1 MVRSIYWYIN
11 FVGSLIL
18 KIPKLIQMKY
28 LKKKISQEEFDEL
41 SYKVTTKWADKRI
54 KASGAKITVHGEE
67 NLPKE
72 NVLFISNH
80 QGNFDIAIFMA
91 SIKKDTGFVSKIE
104 IKKMPLVNQWM
115 EFIHCIFM
123 DRNDMKQSLKTI
135 LEGISILK
143 SGFSLVVFPEGT
155 RSKSDT
161 MRDFKPGSFKLALK
175 AKVPIVPVTI
185 DGSYK
190 IMEKNNGKIKPA
202 HVDVYIHKPIYTKN
216 LTKEEESELHIK
228 VHEIIKSKLT
238 KN

>member
-41 SYKVTTKWADKRI
+41 SYKVTTKWAAKRI

-67 NLPKE
+67 NLPNE

-104 IKKMPLVNQWM
+104 IKKMM

>member
-1 MVRSIYWYIN
+1 
-11 FVGSLIL
+11 
-18 KIPKLIQMKY
+18 
-28 LKKKISQEEFDEL
+28 
-41 SYKVTTKWADKRI
+41 
-54 KASGAKITVHGEE
+54 
-67 NLPKE
+67 
-72 NVLFISNH
+72 
-80 QGNFDIAIFMA
+80 MA